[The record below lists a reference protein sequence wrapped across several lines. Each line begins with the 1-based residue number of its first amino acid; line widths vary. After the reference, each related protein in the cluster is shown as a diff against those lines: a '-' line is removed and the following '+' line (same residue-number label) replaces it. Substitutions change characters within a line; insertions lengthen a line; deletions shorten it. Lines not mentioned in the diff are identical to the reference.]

1 MSNTQLIYAGVG
13 ARITPE
19 AICASMVSI
28 GEQLSDKWL
37 LRSGFSGNAD
47 MAFGKG
53 AENGQGAFEMYL
65 PWEGFNSAPLN
76 DERFIVPQWTIGL
89 LDIAEQAYNDD
100 PLVRAGH
107 KTNWRGLKD
116 TTKCLMARN
125 VCQLLGR
132 DQKTLSH
139 MLVCWTKDGTD
150 SGGTGQAIRIA
161 SMFSIPAFNLYHKQ
175 DQLALCQFVE
185 NM

>member
-13 ARITPE
+13 ARVTPE

-37 LRSGFSGNAD
+37 LRSGFSGKAD

-65 PWEGFNSAPLN
+65 PWEGFNSAPIE
-76 DERFIVPQWTIGL
+76 DERFIVPQWTVEL
-89 LDIAEQAYNDD
+89 LDIAEQAYNYD

-125 VCQLLGR
+125 VPQVLGLDLR
-132 DQKTLSH
+132 TLAR
-139 MLVCWTKDGTD
+139 MVVCYTKNGMDI
-150 SGGTGQAIRIA
+150 GGTGQAIRVA
-161 SMFSIPAFNLYHKQ
+161 KMLNIPVFNLYHRQ
-175 DQLALCQFVE
+175 DRLALCQFVDTL
-185 NM
+185 